1 MAAPTKRNKSKRD
14 RERALLEKRKEKM
27 IRRTTRKAE
36 KEGSPRPLEGED
48 PDLVGIVLGPQPPLS
63 EETTSPEPE

>member
-27 IRRTTRKAE
+27 MRRTTRKAE
-36 KEGSPRPLEGED
+36 KEGSPRLVGGED
-48 PDLVGIVLGPQPPLS
+48 PDLVGIVLGPQPSLA
-63 EETTSPEPE
+63 EEEVSPDPE